1 MPVTTSAQSNL
12 NQKRSDPIILLSP
25 SASSLLRMTNI
36 KSFLDD
42 GVFVPPDHPQL
53 SAQLVGNIA
62 HVTRTLSS
70 LSAKPYR
77 FILVDSPDNFKPEY
91 WNRVVAVFTTG
102 QTWQFSS
109 YKWRQPQVLFDNV
122 LGVYVG
128 EKGLPL
134 PNEIKGWG
142 SAVKTF
148 QLERWDERAHG
159 TSVDIDQRANRRW
172 RDRETVEELW
182 RNIEGFMRSKGDW
195 KR

>member
-1 MPVTTSAQSNL
+1 
-12 NQKRSDPIILLSP
+12 
-25 SASSLLRMTNI
+25 MTNI

-62 HVTRTLSS
+62 HVTRVLPS

-77 FILVDSPDNFKPEY
+77 FILVDSPENFKPEY
-91 WNRVVAVFTTG
+91 WSRVVAVFTTG

-109 YKWRQPQVLFDNV
+109 YKWRQPQALFENV
-122 LGVYVG
+122 LGIYVG

-134 PNEIKGWG
+134 PTEIKGWG

-159 TSVDIDQRANRRW
+159 MSVDIDARANRRW

-182 RNIEGFMRSKGDW
+182 RNVEGFMRSKGDW